1 MAGFAAS
8 RSTICAGL
16 LHSFFELPFVRI
28 EMATRTR
35 QLVPVIC
42 DCLRF
47 KAIAL
52 FVAIAAGNCHVPA
65 CQNEFRRFVL
75 RQGECRRFVS
85 LQVVTALTTIEVW
98 GRGKLSRVFVGMAVG
113 TVLKFDFEERVFAL
127 GNMASGTLHVCVSAL
142 EGIRSGGVILYGK
155 C

>member
-8 RSTICAGL
+8 RSAIRAGL
-16 LHSFFELPFVRI
+16 LHSFLELPFVRI

-35 QLVPVIC
+35 QLVPAVHN
-42 DCLRF
+42 CLRF
-47 KAIAL
+47 ETIAL

-75 RQGECRRFVS
+75 RQGKCRRFVS
-85 LQVVTALTTIEVW
+85 LQVVTALTTIEVR
-98 GRGKLSRVFVGMAVG
+98 GNGKLSRMFVGMAIG
-113 TVLKFDFEERVFAL
+113 TALKLDLEERVFAP
-127 GNMASGTLHVCVSAL
+127 GSVASRTLHLGVPAL
-142 EGIRSGGVILYGK
+142 EWIGRCGVILYGK